1 MRQVGESQGGDG
13 RPELPFGTE
22 EMRRRWNLNKEGL
35 KKKKI
40 QAARFFQ
47 ASGGRGQRGQ
57 YRG

>member
-40 QAARFFQ
+40 QTVHFFQ

-57 YRG
+57 HRG